1 MKACRRTEYRCG
13 GKNSYKEIKNFF
25 IKEGFGEVSSK
36 LLLCRRIAEREKNR
50 KGVKMRRFDIKE
62 RTYKSE
68 EMFLSE
74 YACKSRDTKGREREE
89 APCNMRTDFQ
99 RDRDRIIYSKAFL
112 RLKNKTQVF
121 FSPEGDH
128 FRTRMTHT
136 IDVSQIARSIARSLA
151 LNEDLAEA
159 IALGHDLGHTPFG
172 HAGERVLN
180 SLSPTGFAHN
190 VQSLRVVDVLEKEGK
205 GLNLTFEVRDGILN
219 HKKSGNPATLEGKA
233 VSLADRIAYVNHDIE
248 DAIRAGLLRAED
260 LPKEDVSVLGESSR
274 DRINTM
280 ITSIYEN
287 SKGKN
292 RVAMGKREAEA
303 LEDLR
308 AFMFDK
314 VYITPTSMKEEER
327 AKRMLS
333 GMYEYFK
340 ANKDRLPAFYLALSE
355 WYPLEQVICDYLS
368 SMTDKFAIAVFEY
381 IFVPRSWALTEKDIE
396 EI

>member
-1 MKACRRTEYRCG
+1 MSKLFNGGVIGDG
-13 GKNSYKEIKNFF
+13 GKICLPHCADLSPLRHMKI
-25 IKEGFGEVSSK
+25 SDS
-36 LLLCRRIAEREKNR
+36 
-50 KGVKMRRFDIKE
+50 VKQRTFAKE
-62 RTYKSE
+62 RAFFSPYAC
-68 EMFLSE
+68 LSE
-74 YACKSRDTKGREREE
+74 NTRGRARDEK
-89 APCNMRTDFQ
+89 PCDMRTDFQ

-136 IDVSQIARSIARSLA
+136 IDVSQIARSIVRSLA

-180 SLSPTGFAHN
+180 SLSPFGFAHN
-190 VQSLRVVDVLEKEGK
+190 EQSLRVVDVLEKDGK
-205 GLNLTFEVRDGILN
+205 GLNLTFEVRDGIVN

-248 DAIRAGLLRAED
+248 DAIRAGLLRED
-260 LPKEDVSVLGESSR
+260 ELPQKEISVLGGSSR

-287 SKGKN
+287 SEGKN
-292 RVAMGKREAEA
+292 EVKMGEREAEA
-303 LEDLR
+303 LENLR

-314 VYITPTSMKEEER
+314 VYITEQSMKEEER

-333 GMYEYFK
+333 AMYDYFRK
-340 ANKDRLPAFYLALSE
+340 QKDKLPAFYLSLTDK
-355 WYPLEQVICDYLS
+355 YPLEQVICDYLS
-368 SMTDKFAIAVFEY
+368 SMTDKYAVAVFNN
-381 IFVPRSWALTEKDIE
+381 IFIPKSWGMTEQDLNQ
-396 EI
+396 